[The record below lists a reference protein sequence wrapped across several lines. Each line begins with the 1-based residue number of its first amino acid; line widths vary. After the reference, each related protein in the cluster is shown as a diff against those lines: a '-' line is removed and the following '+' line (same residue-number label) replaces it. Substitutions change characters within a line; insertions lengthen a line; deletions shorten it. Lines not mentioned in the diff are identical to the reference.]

1 MKWTAS
7 DSRNNVSV
15 NSGRGVFSSGN

>member
-1 MKWTAS
+1 MTWTGS